1 MSNRST
7 IAGEGK
13 QTPNFQWSSDDRS
26 LRNQPT
32 ARLIG
37 TGSQWIAE
45 DNRFDGSTHGSAL
58 PNNFALEPWGKNM
71 VNSTGHNGDS
81 IMPEFG
87 DGRINRISSMRFSN
101 FNWHTTSMDRSFM
114 DQNISREQFH
124 HLPEQ
129 RRQLIFQVR
138 RQIAEGTYDT
148 EEKFQLAFDE
158 LLRDVLED
166 EDDFWG
172 DR

>member
-1 MSNRST
+1 
-7 IAGEGK
+7 
-13 QTPNFQWSSDDRS
+13 
-26 LRNQPT
+26 
-32 ARLIG
+32 
-37 TGSQWIAE
+37 
-45 DNRFDGSTHGSAL
+45 
-58 PNNFALEPWGKNM
+58 
-71 VNSTGHNGDS
+71 
-81 IMPEFG
+81 
-87 DGRINRISSMRFSN
+87 
-101 FNWHTTSMDRSFM
+101 MDRSFM